1 MPRRGRAS
9 GPPPRSVRPASPTRA
24 APPPRAAAAPAPAAH
39 PPAHAAPATPMVAQP
54 AAQQPSL
61 MGQMAATAG
70 GVAIGSA
77 VGHTIGHAVTGLFSG
92 SSSEA
97 AAAPAAAPVQAQSP
111 SISAPASGACS
122 WEVKQFLECAQN
134 QSDLSLCEGFNEA
147 LRQCKTAHSKPDII
161 IVQSRK
167 QPGMFGHIAGT
178 AAGVAAGTVIGDKI
192 SGRNEPAASNESIPV
207 DPANPCRYEEE
218 QVLDC
223 MQNQTNLQTCE
234 ILDED
239 QAVCIVYRYTTT
251 TQDRKTNP
259 INPKSSTGNFQNIAS
274 TAAGV
279 AAGSVVGHVIGNVL
293 SSGIGHGNSVNAG
306 SSSDYSNVIEEI
318 CSPEIRQFFE
328 CASKNEDLDTC
339 KSFHNTWFECQKRYS
354 QHRSQA

>member
-1 MPRRGRAS
+1 MPRRGRGS
-9 GPPPRSVRPASPTRA
+9 GPPPRNVRSASRTRA
-24 APPPRAAAAPAPAAH
+24 AAPPRAAAAH

-97 AAAPAAAPVQAQSP
+97 AAPVQAKSS

-122 WEVKQFLECAQN
+122 WEAKQFLECAQN
-134 QSDLSLCEGFNEA
+134 QSDLSLCQGFNEA
-147 LRQCKTAHSKPDII
+147 LRQCKTANNII

-234 ILDED
+234 VHKKALLDCKHKHI
-239 QAVCIVYRYTTT
+239 CIVCRYTTT

-306 SSSDYSNVIEEI
+306 SSSDYSNVTEEI